1 VLEAEMVNREDG
13 QEALQRRE
21 PELRDFFENAVIGL
35 HWVAADGTIL
45 WANKAELK
53 LLGYAP
59 DEYIGH
65 NIAEFHADAPVIED
79 IMQRLC
85 RREEL
90 PGYEA
95 RLKCKDGSI
104 RIGRIYSN
112 GLWEQDKFIHTR
124 CFTIDVTEQ
133 KRAQEASL
141 KLAAIV
147 ESSDD
152 AIVSKDLEGIVT
164 SWNASAERILGYKA
178 DEIIGKPITTII
190 PAELWGDEP
199 MILGKIRRGERIE
212 HFETE
217 RITKDGQRLRVSL
230 TISPIKNDN
239 GKIIGAA
246 KILHDITHQKKL
258 EEALRVSEQLASV
271 GRLAATVAH
280 EINNPL
286 EAVTNAIFLAKSSRE
301 VPDDIR
307 ELLDHADHELA
318 RVAHI
323 ARQTLGFYRDHSRP
337 TMLDIAH
344 VVKDVLAIYERKLS
358 YKEIK
363 VETRI
368 NTVER
373 LCALQGELKQVL
385 SNLLSNSIDACP
397 EGGKI
402 WICARNSRHRN
413 SGIAGVRIVVADTGK
428 GISEEDKRKVF
439 APFFTTKKEVGTGL
453 GLWIT
458 KELLEKRGGSIRFH
472 SRTGSESGTV
482 MSVFVPQLPPAPIG

>member
-1 VLEAEMVNREDG
+1 
-13 QEALQRRE
+13 
-21 PELRDFFENAVIGL
+21 
-35 HWVAADGTIL
+35 
-45 WANKAELK
+45 
-53 LLGYAP
+53 
-59 DEYIGH
+59 
-65 NIAEFHADAPVIED
+65 
-79 IMQRLC
+79 
-85 RREEL
+85 
-90 PGYEA
+90 
-95 RLKCKDGSI
+95 
-104 RIGRIYSN
+104 
-112 GLWEQDKFIHTR
+112 
-124 CFTIDVTEQ
+124 
-133 KRAQEASL
+133 EASL

-271 GRLAATVAH
+271 GRLAATIAH

-286 EAVTNAIFLAKSSRE
+286 EAVTNAIYLAKSSRE

-307 ELLDHADHELA
+307 ELLGHADHELA

-323 ARQTLGFYRDHSRP
+323 ARQTLGFYRNHSRP

-368 NTVER
+368 NTVE
-373 LCALQGELKQVL
+373 
-385 SNLLSNSIDACP
+385 
-397 EGGKI
+397 
-402 WICARNSRHRN
+402 
-413 SGIAGVRIVVADTGK
+413 
-428 GISEEDKRKVF
+428 
-439 APFFTTKKEVGTGL
+439 
-453 GLWIT
+453 
-458 KELLEKRGGSIRFH
+458 
-472 SRTGSESGTV
+472 
-482 MSVFVPQLPPAPIG
+482 